1 MGNNYKRIKQIGNG
15 MKQVKV
21 QEPGKSSQVTHEK
34 GKYMTNLNLN
44 RKPRPEGSRP
54 TNTRRRRESW
64 TCLA

>member
-34 GKYMTNLNLN
+34 GKYMTNLSSKGASFIFGLQGMIFF
-44 RKPRPEGSRP
+44 KKDF
-54 TNTRRRRESW
+54 
-64 TCLA
+64 